1 MIVIVFFY
9 GVRVLSN
16 WFGTEEKARGI
27 TINTAYVE
35 YETEKRHYAH
45 VDYPGQP
52 DYVKNMI
59 KGEAQMDGAILIVSA
74 TDGTMPQDLVDDSEM
89 INLVKEEVRDLLSSY
104 GFDGTNTPIIRG
116 LTGHIESGIVYL
128 KDEVEIVGI
137 RETKK
142 TTVTVIEIFRKLL
155 DQAETGDNVCV
166 L

>member
-45 VDYPGQP
+45 VDCPGQP

-59 KGEAQMDGAILIVSA
+59 KGAAQMDGAILIVSA
-74 TDGTMPQDLVDDSEM
+74 TDGTMPQDLIDDSEM

-142 TTVTVIEIFRKLL
+142 TTVTVIEIFRKFLE
-155 DQAETGDNVCV
+155 QAETGDNFCV

>member
-1 MIVIVFFY
+1 
-9 GVRVLSN
+9 
-16 WFGTEEKARGI
+16 
-27 TINTAYVE
+27 
-35 YETEKRHYAH
+35 
-45 VDYPGQP
+45 
-52 DYVKNMI
+52 
-59 KGEAQMDGAILIVSA
+59 MDGAILIVSA

>member
-45 VDYPGQP
+45 VDCPGQP

-59 KGEAQMDGAILIVSA
+59 IGAAQMDGAIFVVASTNSA
-74 TDGTMPQDLVDDSEM
+74 MPRTRENILLARQ
-89 INLVKEEVRDLLSSY
+89 VRRGSKRSIIILWFWWCKYSNYKRIDRSY
-104 GFDGTNTPIIRG
+104 R
-116 LTGHIESGIVYL
+116 
-128 KDEVEIVGI
+128 
-137 RETKK
+137 
-142 TTVTVIEIFRKLL
+142 
-155 DQAETGDNVCV
+155 
-166 L
+166 

>member
-1 MIVIVFFY
+1 
-9 GVRVLSN
+9 
-16 WFGTEEKARGI
+16 
-27 TINTAYVE
+27 
-35 YETEKRHYAH
+35 
-45 VDYPGQP
+45 
-52 DYVKNMI
+52 
-59 KGEAQMDGAILIVSA
+59 MDGAILIVSA

-116 LTGHIESGIVYL
+116 LTGLIESGIVYL

-155 DQAETGDNVCV
+155 AQAEAGDNVCV